1 MLKNTGT
8 YYEKRGKYKAL
19 INWKLLCAIS
29 AKGDGV
35 FGVLR
40 LQDIQNLMQ
49 IYEKD
54 YLNQQEKQL
63 HSYPCISFHC

>member
-1 MLKNTGT
+1 MRYVISGILTGTTTFLLTSALKLTMEKNT

-35 FGVLR
+35 FGVL
-40 LQDIQNLMQ
+40 
-49 IYEKD
+49 
-54 YLNQQEKQL
+54 
-63 HSYPCISFHC
+63 